1 MELSEINKDNIHNA
15 GVGGSSPPITTI
27 SHKALSH
34 FTLIKIM
41 YWYAFGTRLKMQIL
55 IYIITN

>member
-27 SHKALSH
+27 YHKAFSH
-34 FTLIKIM
+34 LTLIKIM